1 VNESR
6 TARFERIRTGL
17 GPALTRVVAS
27 YARPGADHDD
37 LAQEVA
43 LAVWNA
49 LPTFRGDCSERAFVL
64 RVAHNRGMHHL
75 FRRRP
80 PGDDAE
86 LDQRADPGPGPDVS
100 ASQRQEVE
108 RLFASIRRLAPAQ
121 RQVLTLALEELPHAE
136 ISQVLGLSVSNVAVR
151 LSRARAALRSALE
164 EP

>member
-1 VNESR
+1 MSESR
-6 TARFERIRTGL
+6 AARFERIRTGL

-49 LPTFRGDCSERAFVL
+49 LPGFRGDCSERAYVL

-80 PGDDAE
+80 MESDGE
-86 LDQRADPGPGPDVS
+86 LEARADPGPGPDL
-100 ASQRQEVE
+100 AAAQRQEVE
-108 RLFASIRRLAPAQ
+108 RLYAAIRTLAPAH

-136 ISQVLGLSVSNVAVR
+136 ISQVLGISVSNVAVR
-151 LSRARAALRSALE
+151 LSRARTALRRALE
-164 EP
+164 ES

>member
-1 VNESR
+1 MSESR

-43 LAVWNA
+43 FAVWNA

-80 PGDDAE
+80 TTAAAE
-86 LDQRADPGPGPDVS
+86 LERRADPAPGPELA

-108 RLFASIRRLAPAQ
+108 RLFAAIRTLPPAH

-136 ISQVLGLSVSNVAVR
+136 IAEVLGLSVSNVAVR
-151 LSRARAALRSALE
+151 LFRARTALRSALE